1 MDLAKDSMWA
11 EHFSDYKMNL
21 LCINEMTDFSKFHSS
36 LKELFTLLAFRN
48 DRAKLQE
55 ILTKDPAFQAMD
67 RYTVETAGILM
78 GAKKFMGKKN
88 QGEET
93 YDMCEALQGIFDD
106 GKDIINELNRRLQA
120 DNRIDDLLKSIQDT
134 KFQNQL
140 LAEYNLLS
148 TRL

>member
-1 MDLAKDSMWA
+1 
-11 EHFSDYKMNL
+11 
-21 LCINEMTDFSKFHSS
+21 
-36 LKELFTLLAFRN
+36 
-48 DRAKLQE
+48 
-55 ILTKDPAFQAMD
+55 
-67 RYTVETAGILM
+67 M